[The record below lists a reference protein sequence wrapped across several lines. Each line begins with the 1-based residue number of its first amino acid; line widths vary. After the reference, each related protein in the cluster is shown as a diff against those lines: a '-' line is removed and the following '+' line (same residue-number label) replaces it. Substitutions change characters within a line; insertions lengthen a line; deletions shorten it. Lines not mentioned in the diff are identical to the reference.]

1 MKNMDDETLHNWY
14 KIKTHLEQVGKTDNM
29 FYKRAVSI
37 TANKTDPLPE
47 INWPSPESKVD

>member
-1 MKNMDDETLHNWY
+1 MKNMDDETLSNWH

-37 TANKTDPLPE
+37 TASNDDPLPQ
-47 INWPSPESKVD
+47 INWPSSHSEIN

>member
-1 MKNMDDETLHNWY
+1 MKNMDDETLSNWH

-37 TANKTDPLPE
+37 TSAEKDPLPE
-47 INWPSPESKVD
+47 INWPSS

>member
-1 MKNMDDETLHNWY
+1 MKNMDDETLHNWH

-37 TANKTDPLPE
+37 TTNKRDPLPE
-47 INWPSPESKVD
+47 INWPSSESEVD

>member
-1 MKNMDDETLHNWY
+1 MKKMDDETLHNWC

-37 TANKTDPLPE
+37 TSAQKDPLPE
-47 INWPSPESKVD
+47 IDWSSS

>member
-1 MKNMDDETLHNWY
+1 MKTMDDETLHNWY

-37 TANKTDPLPE
+37 TTNKTDPLPE
-47 INWPSPESKVD
+47 INWPSSESEVD

>member
-1 MKNMDDETLHNWY
+1 MKNMDDETLHNWH
-14 KIKTHLEQVGKTDNM
+14 KIKTHLEQVGKIDNM

-37 TANKTDPLPE
+37 TTNKTDPLSE